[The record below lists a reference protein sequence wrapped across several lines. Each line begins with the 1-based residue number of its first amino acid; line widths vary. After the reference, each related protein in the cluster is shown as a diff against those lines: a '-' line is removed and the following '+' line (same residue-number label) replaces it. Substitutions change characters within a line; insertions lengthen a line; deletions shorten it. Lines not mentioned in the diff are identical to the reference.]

1 MVLPPGSIL
10 MADDTN
16 LSSTDAS
23 TTQTMTGSR
32 LRSGNPVRESLR
44 VVIVGPEEVLE
55 TKPLANEIQN
65 LLTNL
70 GHTVE
75 TLLAARTEWGPS
87 PREGTDSNI
96 AHDADLVIVLG
107 GDGSI
112 LRTARW
118 MGYQQTPVLG
128 VNLGRLGFLADFS
141 PSEVEMAI
149 SELIAGR
156 FLLVEHMMFE
166 TCVERKNKMVA
177 SDLGLN
183 ETSLLAGP
191 PFSLFEVELHVDDE
205 LATIYRGDGL
215 IISTPVGSTA
225 YNMSAGGPIVRKS
238 LEAFIFT
245 PLNPHTLTQRT
256 VIDTAS
262 RSYSLVIPSPHNG
275 SSCVVDGR
283 LLLPLQAGDKVRISR
298 AEPKFCL
305 IETNQHGYYSTLRD
319 KLAWGGGI
327 QNTSSGID

>member
-1 MVLPPGSIL
+1 
-10 MADDTN
+10 MADDN
-16 LSSTDAS
+16 KLSSTS
-23 TTQTMTGSR
+23 NGTTRTMTGSR
-32 LRSGNPVRESLR
+32 LRSGNPVSESLR
-44 VVIVGPEEVLE
+44 VAVVGPEEVLE
-55 TKPLANEIQN
+55 TKPLAHEIQN
-65 LLTNL
+65 ILTNL

-75 TLLAARTEWGPS
+75 IMLAARTQWEPH
-87 PREGTDSNI
+87 PKECTDSNI
-96 AHDADLVIVLG
+96 THDADLVIVLG

-118 MGYQQTPVLG
+118 MGYRQTPVLG

-141 PSEVEMAI
+141 PNEVEIAI
-149 SELIAGR
+149 NELIAGR
-156 FLLVEHMMFE
+156 FRLVEHMMFE
-166 TCVERKNKMVA
+166 ASIFRKNEMIT

-205 LATIYRGDGL
+205 LATVYRGDGL

-262 RSYSLVIPSPHNG
+262 RSYSLVVPSPNNG

-283 LLLPLQAGDKVRISR
+283 LLLPLQAGDTIRISR
-298 AEPKFCL
+298 AKPKFCL

-319 KLAWGGGI
+319 KLAWGGDI
-327 QNTSSGID
+327 QNPSSEID

>member
-1 MVLPPGSIL
+1 
-10 MADDTN
+10 
-16 LSSTDAS
+16 
-23 TTQTMTGSR
+23 
-32 LRSGNPVRESLR
+32 
-44 VVIVGPEEVLE
+44 
-55 TKPLANEIQN
+55 
-65 LLTNL
+65 
-70 GHTVE
+70 
-75 TLLAARTEWGPS
+75 
-87 PREGTDSNI
+87 
-96 AHDADLVIVLG
+96 
-107 GDGSI
+107 
-112 LRTARW
+112 
-118 MGYQQTPVLG
+118 
-128 VNLGRLGFLADFS
+128 
-141 PSEVEMAI
+141 MAI

-156 FLLVEHMMFE
+156 FHLVEHMMFE
-166 TCVERKNKMVA
+166 TCVERENKMVA

>member
-1 MVLPPGSIL
+1 
-10 MADDTN
+10 MADDN
-16 LSSTDAS
+16 KLSSIDADAKK
-23 TTQTMTGSR
+23 TTRGSR
-32 LRSGNPVRESLR
+32 LRSGNPVPDSLR
-44 VVIVGPEEVLE
+44 VALVGPAEVLE
-55 TKPLANEIQN
+55 TKTLAKEIQKI
-65 LLTNL
+65 LTSL
-70 GHTVE
+70 GHHVE
-75 TLLAARTEWGPS
+75 TMLAARTAWEPT
-87 PREGTDSNI
+87 PKEGLDSNI

-118 MGYQQTPVLG
+118 MGYHQTPVLG

-141 PSEVEMAI
+141 PNEVELAI
-149 SELIAGR
+149 NELIAGR
-156 FLLVEHMMFE
+156 FRLVEHMMFE
-166 TCVERKNKMVA
+166 TCVIRKNKIVA
-177 SDLGLN
+177 RGLGLN

-245 PLNPHTLTQRT
+245 PLNPHTLTHRT

-262 RSYSLVIPSPHNG
+262 RHYSLVVPSPNNE

-283 LLLPLQAGDKVRISR
+283 LLVTLQAGDKVQISR

-319 KLAWGGGI
+319 KLAWGGDI
-327 QNTSSGID
+327 QNTSSEICCRDV

>member
-1 MVLPPGSIL
+1 MG
-10 MADDTN
+10 T
-16 LSSTDAS
+16 
-23 TTQTMTGSR
+23 
-32 LRSGNPVRESLR
+32 
-44 VVIVGPEEVLE
+44 
-55 TKPLANEIQN
+55 
-65 LLTNL
+65 
-70 GHTVE
+70 TVE
-75 TLLAARTEWGPS
+75 TLLAARTEWEPS

-141 PSEVEMAI
+141 PNEVEMAI

-156 FLLVEHMMFE
+156 FHLVEHMMFE
-166 TCVERKNKMVA
+166 TCVERENKMVA

-262 RSYSLVIPSPHNG
+262 RKLQFGGTISSTTAPHVLLMAAFCYHCRLGTKSEYHVRNQNSVLLKQTSMVTTPLSVTSWHGEEVFRTRHQKLTDVKCDALAQHKKRTDMKYFVFICFAGLLTCNG
-275 SSCVVDGR
+275 NLICPRQAHVPKKTFTTP
-283 LLLPLQAGDKVRISR
+283 PL
-298 AEPKFCL
+298 
-305 IETNQHGYYSTLRD
+305 
-319 KLAWGGGI
+319 
-327 QNTSSGID
+327 

>member
-1 MVLPPGSIL
+1 
-10 MADDTN
+10 MADDTK

-23 TTQTMTGSR
+23 TTKPMTGSR
-32 LRSGNPVRESLR
+32 LCSGNPVTESLR
-44 VVIVGPEEVLE
+44 VAVVGPEEVLE

-65 LLTNL
+65 LLTTL
-70 GHTVE
+70 GHDVE
-75 TLLAARTEWGPS
+75 TMLAARTAWEPS
-87 PREGTDSNI
+87 PREGSASNI

-141 PSEVEMAI
+141 PNEVEMAI

-156 FLLVEHMMFE
+156 FRLVEHMMFE
-166 TCVERKNKMVA
+166 TCVLRENEIVA

-245 PLNPHTLTQRT
+245 PLNPHTLTHRT

-262 RSYSLVIPSPHNG
+262 RSYTLVIPSPNNG

-283 LLLPLQAGDKVRISR
+283 LLLPLKAGDKVRISR

-327 QNTSSGID
+327 QNTSSEIDCSEF